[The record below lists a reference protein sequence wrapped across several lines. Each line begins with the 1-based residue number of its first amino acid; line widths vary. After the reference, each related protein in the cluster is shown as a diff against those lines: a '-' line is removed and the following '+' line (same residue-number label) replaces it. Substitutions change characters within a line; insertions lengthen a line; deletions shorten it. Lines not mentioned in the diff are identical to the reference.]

1 MNEYIRPCKIVYVL
15 LDGVGD
21 LAHPDYGNMTPLEA
35 AKTPNLDFLAKRG
48 CMGNVL
54 SVGTGIAPQSDI
66 AVFNML
72 GYSFHDGSYVGR
84 GVIEAIGSGMDF
96 KNGDLALRGNFA
108 TVDNESRIID
118 RRAGRNVN
126 ERESRD
132 ICLSLNKS
140 IKFNDPDATV
150 NIVPTISH
158 RVVIRFRHA
167 RYALSEKISNTDPA
181 YSKVNGIGIAK
192 ASSSKETIMQSE
204 AVDTSEAAVTSAKL
218 LNEFTSQATELLR
231 NHPVNLVRSSSGLKP
246 INGILARDSGNRYPN
261 LESMSTKYGLN
272 MGAIVDMPV
281 EVGICRVLGMKM
293 FKAGDV
299 QDYQTKAAVVADIL
313 DNLDAVYI
321 HIKGPDEYGHDGDW
335 QGKKQSIEIIDNS
348 FFGPLLRKLNIQNT
362 LFVIS
367 GDHSTPCIKNSHSDD
382 PVPLLLSGCNVK
394 TDGSERFTEYWGQKG
409 RMGLMMGEQILGQL
423 LKARMKNWIKKA

>member
-1 MNEYIRPCKIVYVL
+1 
-15 LDGVGD
+15 
-21 LAHPDYGNMTPLEA
+21 
-35 AKTPNLDFLAKRG
+35 
-48 CMGNVL
+48 
-54 SVGTGIAPQSDI
+54 
-66 AVFNML
+66 
-72 GYSFHDGSYVGR
+72 
-84 GVIEAIGSGMDF
+84 
-96 KNGDLALRGNFA
+96 
-108 TVDNESRIID
+108 
-118 RRAGRNVN
+118 
-126 ERESRD
+126 
-132 ICLSLNKS
+132 
-140 IKFNDPDATV
+140 
-150 NIVPTISH
+150 
-158 RVVIRFRHA
+158 
-167 RYALSEKISNTDPA
+167 
-181 YSKVNGIGIAK
+181 
-192 ASSSKETIMQSE
+192 MQSE
-204 AVDTSEAAVTSAKL
+204 AVDTSEATVTSAKL

-272 MGAIVDMPV
+272 IGAIVDMPV
-281 EVGICRVLGMKM
+281 EVGICKVLGMKM

-299 QDYQTKAAVVADIL
+299 QDYWTKAAVVADIL

-382 PVPLLLSGCNVK
+382 PVPLLLSGCNME

-409 RMGLMMGEQILGQL
+409 RLGLMMGEQILGQL
-423 LKARMKNWIKKA
+423 LKARLKN

>member
-1 MNEYIRPCKIVYVL
+1 MNEYMRPCKIIYVL

-21 LAHPDYGNMTPLEA
+21 LAHPGFGNMTPLEV
-35 AKTPNLDFLAKRG
+35 AKTPNLDFLTKKG

-72 GYSFHDGSYVGR
+72 GYSFHDASYVGR
-84 GVIEAIGSGMDF
+84 GVIEAIGSGIDF

-108 TVDNESRIID
+108 TVDEEYRIID

-126 ERESRD
+126 ERESHEL
-132 ICLSLNKS
+132 CLSLNQS

-150 NIVPTISH
+150 SIVPTISH

-167 RYALSEKISNTDPA
+167 KYALSEKISNTDPA
-181 YSKVNGIGIAK
+181 YSKVDGIGIAR
-192 ASSSKETIMQSE
+192 ASSDKETILQSQAE
-204 AVDTSEAAVTSAKL
+204 ENSEAANRSAKL
-218 LNEFTSQATELLR
+218 VNEFTSQALELLKD
-231 NHPVNLVRSSSGLKP
+231 HPVNLLRSSSGLKP
-246 INGILARDSGNRYPN
+246 INGILARDSGNKFPN
-261 LESMSTKYGLN
+261 LKPMNTKYGLN
-272 MGAIVDMPV
+272 IGAIVDMPV
-281 EVGICRVLGMKM
+281 EVGISKVLGMQM

-299 QDYQTKAAVVADIL
+299 QDYETKAAVAAEKLND
-313 DNLDAVYI
+313 LDAVYV
-321 HIKGPDEYGHDGDW
+321 HIKGPDEFGHDGDW
-335 QGKKQSIEIIDNS
+335 QGKKHSIEVIDSS
-348 FFGPLLRKLNIQNT
+348 FFGPLLRKLDIQKT

-382 PVPLLLSGCNVK
+382 PVPLLLSGCNVE

-409 RMGLMMGEQILGQL
+409 RLGLMMGEQILGQL
-423 LKARMKNWIKKA
+423 LKVRMKNKAN